1 MILDDA
7 PDSWHLKRLD
17 EYTIIKPF
25 DCGDEVLNNY
35 LLQESKF
42 YLSERLAVTYIIES
56 EEETIAYFC
65 LLNDKVSRNIDAK
78 TWNKINKKIPNAKR
92 KGTYPAVKIGRL
104 AVTKKYAKSG
114 FGEFMLDSVK
124 QMYSENGQ
132 ISGCRFITVDSYGL
146 VTKFYEKHGFK
157 FMTESDAGKDTRLMY
172 FDLLSI

>member
-124 QMYSENGQ
+124 QMCSLSKLKTSLLYCNRDVFLCHF
-132 ISGCRFITVDSYGL
+132 GCVFFGVEDRNILLMKSAV
-146 VTKFYEKHGFK
+146 VKFNFQ
-157 FMTESDAGKDTRLMY
+157 LC
-172 FDLLSI
+172 